1 MTQRNNSAP
10 KRLHHLWRRSLPAQS
25 LCLLSSFS
33 LLGNGL
39 VLAQTES
46 AIDNIV
52 PTSEN
57 SPTIKKNSVER
68 SQIVIIP
75 EKADSQ
81 PEFSQRRS
89 RLRQRLRQEEAS
101 QPPATVRVRK
111 SKPEV
116 STFQSQQR
124 VRISQ
129 PHNPPVVITQEKP
142 QVEFTAPTQPRPTQ
156 QKLPEVAQPVNNS
169 PSPTSATPGK
179 AKDYNNAYIDPT
191 DYNPTAKYEAPSSVI
206 ATERSSGCQAVLRQG
221 IASNSCGGNQ
231 SVANAKTGTPNWLKK
246 SQNVQIAAIP
256 VTKRL
261 ATKKQSNPGWRPPG
275 IVSKVVSSTG
285 LRSHRVANLGNT
297 KSNYH
302 PNRFIPTPNNFS
314 PTTRVS
320 NVAIAPSAGTLT
332 APMTAD
338 NLAPR
343 PSVVTYD
350 IPLATTLP
358 QIAYRAIYGNRVA
371 IGGTGL
377 MYPLAIPSP
386 ITSLFG
392 WRVHPI
398 TGDRRFHAG
407 MDIGAATGTPI
418 LAAYSGQVEVADW
431 VGGYGKAVILN
442 HNNAQQTLYGHMSQI
457 FVQPG
462 QRVERGTVIG
472 LVGSTGNST
481 GPHLHFEVRQLTPEG
496 WVAVDP
502 GAHLQS
508 ALGQF
513 QQSTQT
519 AQVDQGV
526 GTRN

>member
-25 LCLLSSFS
+25 LCLLGSFS
-33 LLGNGL
+33 LISSGM
-39 VLAQTES
+39 VLAQSES

-52 PTSEN
+52 PTTEN
-57 SPTIKKNSVER
+57 SPTVEKNTVER
-68 SQIVIIP
+68 SQIVIP
-75 EKADSQ
+75 EKPDSQ

-101 QPPATVRVRK
+101 QTPATVRVRK

-116 STFQSQQR
+116 STSQSPQR

-129 PHNPPVVITQEKP
+129 PNNAPVVITEEKP
-142 QVEFTAPTQPRPTQ
+142 QVEFTAPTQPRPGQ

-169 PSPTSATPGK
+169 PHSTSTTPGK
-179 AKDYNNAYIDPT
+179 PKDYNNAYIDPT
-191 DYNPTAKYEAPSSVI
+191 DYDPTAKYEAPSSVI

-221 IASNSCGGNQ
+221 VASNSCGSNQ
-231 SVANAKTGTPNWLKK
+231 SGVNANTGTPSWLKK

-261 ATKKQSNPGWRPPG
+261 ATKKESNPSWRPPG
-275 IVSKVVSSTG
+275 IVSKIISSNG
-285 LRSHRVANLGNT
+285 LRSNRVANLGTT
-297 KSNYH
+297 KNNYH
-302 PNRFIPTPNNFS
+302 PNRFIPTPDNFF

-320 NVAIAPSAGTLT
+320 DVAIAPSAGTLT

-338 NLAPR
+338 NLTPR
-343 PSVVTYD
+343 PSVVAYD

-371 IGGTGL
+371 IAGTGL

-392 WRVHPI
+392 WRIHPI

-431 VGGYGKAVILN
+431 VGGYGQAVILN
-442 HNNAQQTLYGHMSQI
+442 HNNALQTLYGHMSQI
-457 FVQPG
+457 LVQPG

-481 GPHLHFEVRQLTPEG
+481 GPHLHFEVRQLTPQG
-496 WVAVDP
+496 WIAVDP
-502 GAHLQS
+502 SPQIQS
-508 ALGQF
+508 ALGQL

-519 AQVDQGV
+519 AQVIGE
-526 GTRN
+526 